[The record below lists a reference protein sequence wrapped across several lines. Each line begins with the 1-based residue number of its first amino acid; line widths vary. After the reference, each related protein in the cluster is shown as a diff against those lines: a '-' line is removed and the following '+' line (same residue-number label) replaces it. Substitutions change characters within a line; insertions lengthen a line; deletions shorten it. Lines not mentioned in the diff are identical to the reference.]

1 MGAFGGVEAFA
12 CTHFILPPISRQH
25 TPENVQLRAI
35 RLDALPI
42 QHREGN
48 DPQVDPI
55 ATLVY
60 NAEQSRAASHL
71 ARRVPIS
78 VWINS

>member
-1 MGAFGGVEAFA
+1 MGALGGVEACF
-12 CTHFILPPISRQH
+12 CTHVILPAISRPH

-35 RLDALPI
+35 RFYALPI

-60 NAEQSRAASHL
+60 NAE
-71 ARRVPIS
+71 
-78 VWINS
+78 

>member
-1 MGAFGGVEAFA
+1 MGAFGGVEACA